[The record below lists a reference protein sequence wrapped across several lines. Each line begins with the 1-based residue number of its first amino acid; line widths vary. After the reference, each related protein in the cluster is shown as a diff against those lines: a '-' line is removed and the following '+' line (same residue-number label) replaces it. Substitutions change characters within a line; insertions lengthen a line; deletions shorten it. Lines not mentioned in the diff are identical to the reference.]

1 MDSDDA
7 SRIRERF
14 WLRILAIGCALFWL
28 GVALE
33 WYLEKPLLHLIW
45 EPSG

>member
-1 MDSDDA
+1 MNNENA
-7 SRIRERF
+7 AKNRERF
-14 WLRILAIGCALFWL
+14 WLRILALVCALYWL

-45 EPSG
+45 EPSR